1 MELLLRLGSFH
12 FKHLRA
18 VVRAAIQADVMR
30 TAWLAALWAFHQGCR
45 TQREMAAAAVTAS
58 L

>member
-1 MELLLRLGSFH
+1 MDLLLRLGGFH

-30 TAWLAALWAFHQGCR
+30 TAWLVALWTFHQCR
-45 TQREMAAAAVTAS
+45 HTQGEMAAAAVTAS